1 MEHKNIKLKD
11 KDKILE
17 TIQSILFDKHSLVEN
32 GGSTYNYKFG
42 SEKIKNLKNIIN
54 NFKKLAGKNYN
65 VLDFWSNIYK
75 KNGYVKKHN
84 HYDPNGDLKDTKQLS
99 GIYYFKKPEDS
110 GELIIEDKNIPVKE
124 NDFILFDS
132 KYNHYTQPNKSEK
145 EKIIFSINLGHKV
158 EKTDRDLKY
167 YG

>member
-1 MEHKNIKLKD
+1 MIKHKNIKLKN
-11 KDKILE
+11 KDKILK

-32 GGSTYNYKFG
+32 GGSTYNYTFG
-42 SEKIKNLKNIIN
+42 SKRKYLNNIIN
-54 NFKKLAGKNYN
+54 NFKKLAGKDYYL
-65 VLDFWSNIYK
+65 LDFWSNIYK

-84 HYDPNGDLKDTKQLS
+84 HYDPNGNLKNIKQLS
-99 GIYYFKKPEDS
+99 GVYYFKKPVDS

-145 EKIIFSINLGHKV
+145 DKIIFSINLAHRM
-158 EKTDRDLKY
+158 ETY
-167 YG
+167 E